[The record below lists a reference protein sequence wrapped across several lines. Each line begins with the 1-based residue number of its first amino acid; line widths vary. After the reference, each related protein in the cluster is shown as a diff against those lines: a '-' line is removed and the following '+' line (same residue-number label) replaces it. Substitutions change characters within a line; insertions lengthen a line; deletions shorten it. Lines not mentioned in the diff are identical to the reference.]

1 MKIVFVVFY
10 YLFLGLTLAWGRY
23 SKAGI
28 GEMPLA
34 YKSVFVQFLC
44 NVAMLMF
51 VGMSIYLGFTD
62 IKLLLWLLVGGFVFG
77 YKLIVPVIERI
88 LATVLKITTK

>member
-1 MKIVFVVFY
+1 MKIVFIVVY

-23 SKAGI
+23 SKAGV
-28 GEMPLA
+28 GEIPLI

-44 NVAMLMF
+44 NISTFIV

-62 IKLLLWLLVGGFVFG
+62 IKLLLWLLLGGFLLG
-77 YKLIVPVIERI
+77 YKAIVPVVETI
-88 LATVLKITTK
+88 LTALLKVLTK